1 MSAARL
7 GRPAPMLGEEV
18 SESTR
23 APGQGI
29 SSFVRAPSFP
39 TSPSASDWRAFAAR
53 QYRPFRTLAIAQGVI
68 GALTG
73 PAITIPLLLALGAH
87 PALATAIAVLPALGT
102 MTQRWLPNL
111 LDRTN
116 GNLRGI
122 VILFATI
129 GEPRGFLLAGAV
141 AMTALGWLPAWA
153 TITIIG
159 VVSGLLGGLGS
170 IAYSLRQS
178 WFQIILPDD
187 QRRLVA
193 PRLGGIT

>member
-53 QYRPFRTLAIAQGVI
+53 QYRPFRILAVAQGFI

-73 PAITIPLLLALGAH
+73 PAITIPLLLALGAP
-87 PALATAIAVLPALGT
+87 PALATALAVLPAAGT
-102 MTQRWLPNL
+102 MAQRWLRSW
-111 LDRTN
+111 LDRTD
-116 GNLRGI
+116 GNLRGL

-129 GEPRGFLLAGAV
+129 GEPRGFLLGAIV
-141 AMTALGWLPAWA
+141 
-153 TITIIG
+153 
-159 VVSGLLGGLGS
+159 
-170 IAYSLRQS
+170 
-178 WFQIILPDD
+178 
-187 QRRLVA
+187 
-193 PRLGGIT
+193 